1 MRQMRRRVLVVVAV
15 AVAVLTV
22 VGVLAVRGGG
32 AEAGTSTDPAAFAL
46 PALVGDGQVRLAE
59 LRGRPVVV
67 NFYASW
73 CGLCD
78 AELPGFAT
86 VSAQLRDRV
95 TFVGVASLETG
106 DPLLM
111 PDRHGI
117 RWWPLARDVGGRQG
131 SGLHD
136 ALAGPAGMPVTA
148 FYDAD
153 GRLVDT
159 HVGVLPEPAL
169 RAALAER
176 FGITP

>member
-1 MRQMRRRVLVVVAV
+1 MSRMRVVAV
-15 AVAVLTV
+15 VAAAVAVLAV
-22 VGVLAVRGGG
+22 VGVLAFRGDG
-32 AEAGTSTDPAAFAL
+32 AAAGTSTDPAAFAL
-46 PALVGDGQVRLAE
+46 PALTGDGQVRLDE

-67 NFYASW
+67 NFFASW

-86 VSAQLRDRV
+86 VSAELRDRV
-95 TFVGVASLETG
+95 VFVGIATLETG

-111 PDRHGI
+111 PRRHGI
-117 RWWPLARDVGGRQG
+117 AWWPLARDVGGRQG

-148 FYDAD
+148 FYDAQ

-159 HVGVLPEPAL
+159 HVGVLPEAAL
-169 RAALAER
+169 REAVRGL
-176 FGITP
+176 IP